1 MPQLASRISPA
12 IAEEVTLILTLTLTR
27 AVTLTLTLT
36 PILGQGDG
44 RARARLG
51 ARRVRD
57 LIRAPTRQER
67 LLRKAKGL
75 RLHASLLVCTC
86 C

>member
-36 PILGQGDG
+36 PTLGQGDG

-57 LIRAPTRQER
+57 LIRTRQER
-67 LLRKAKGL
+67 LLGKRATAPCVLVGL
-75 RLHASLLVCTC
+75 HMLLAMP
-86 C
+86 